1 MLMEGDS
8 YEVDSPSVLT
18 TSQTS
23 GCWAYDCE
31 CAVLAQQL
39 GTTLI
44 TFARKVLTAFAQMA
58 ATASCYRSRLR

>member
-1 MLMEGDS
+1 MLMEGNS

-23 GCWAYDCE
+23 GCSAYDCE
-31 CAVLAQQL
+31 FAVLAQQL

-44 TFARKVLTAFAQMA
+44 TFDRKVLTAFPQMA
-58 ATASCYRSRLR
+58 ATASRYRSRLR